1 MARRTLSVNV
11 SADDDDR
18 LRLLAA
24 RTGRDVDACLAEA
37 VALLLERYRD
47 HLPEQ
52 LTWPAA
58 QPAGRD
64 R

>member
-1 MARRTLSVNV
+1 MPRRTLSVNV
-11 SADDDDR
+11 SAEDDDR

-24 RTGRDVDACLAEA
+24 RTGRAVDDYLAEA

-52 LTWPAA
+52 LSWRGAELARSEP
-58 QPAGRD
+58 
-64 R
+64 

>member
-1 MARRTLSVNV
+1 MNV

-24 RTGRDVDACLAEA
+24 RTGRDVDACLSEA

>member
-1 MARRTLSVNV
+1 VNV

-52 LTWPAA
+52 LTWPVVTR
-58 QPAGRD
+58 PAGER
-64 R
+64 

>member
-1 MARRTLSVNV
+1 VNV
-11 SADDDDR
+11 SVDDDDR

-24 RTGRDVDACLAEA
+24 RTGRGVDDCLAEA

-52 LTWPAA
+52 LSWPAA